1 MAHRPGRA
9 ESPTEAAV
17 TTESDGTEP
26 EAAQPARRGKGS
38 LRELPVLAG
47 VALVIAILI
56 KAFLIQ
62 AFYIP
67 SPSMMPTL
75 QRGDRILV
83 CRICTRVFGIHYGD
97 VVVFASPHPTNQL
110 SRGEL
115 GGVAHWLVQAVGVAQ
130 PDNPDYVKRVIGLPG
145 DTIEIRNGQLFRNGA
160 AVPEPYLNPPSDT
173 RPYGPVTVPSGMLLV
188 LGDNRTDSGDSRFQP
203 PIGLGWVPEKVV
215 IGTAFVR
222 VWPVSRW
229 GVVH

>member
-1 MAHRPGRA
+1 L
-9 ESPTEAAV
+9 AAV
-17 TTESDGTEP
+17 
-26 EAAQPARRGKGS
+26 
-38 LRELPVLAG
+38 
-47 VALVIAILI
+47 ALLIAIVI

-75 QRGDRILV
+75 QHGDRILV

-97 VVVFASPHPTNQL
+97 VIVFASPHPTTQP
-110 SRGEL
+110 SRGAL
-115 GGVAHWLVQAVGVAQ
+115 GGAWHWLVQSVGVAQ

-145 DTIEIRNGQLFRNGA
+145 DTIELRNGQLFRNGE
-160 AVPEPYLNPPSDT
+160 AVAEPYLNPPADT
-173 RPYGPVTVPSGMLLV
+173 RPYGPVTVPDGMLLV

-203 PIGLGWVPEKVV
+203 PVGLGWVPEHVV

-222 VWPVSRW
+222 VWPLSRW

>member
-1 MAHRPGRA
+1 MA
-9 ESPTEAAV
+9 
-17 TTESDGTEP
+17 
-26 EAAQPARRGKGS
+26 
-38 LRELPVLAG
+38 VLAAI
-47 VALVIAILI
+47 ALLIAILI

-75 QRGDRILV
+75 QHGDRILV
-83 CRICTRVFGIHYGD
+83 CRICSRVFGIHHGD
-97 VVVFASPHPTNQL
+97 VIVFASPHPADNH

-115 GGVAHWLVQAVGVAQ
+115 AGVWHWIVQAVGVAQ

-145 DTIEIRNGQLFRNGA
+145 DAIELRNGQLFRNGE
-160 AVPEPYLNPPSDT
+160 AVAEPYLNPPTDT
-173 RPYGPVTVPSGMLLV
+173 RPYGPVTVPDGMLLV

-203 PIGLGWVPEKVV
+203 PVGLGWVPENVV

-222 VWPVSRW
+222 VWPLSRW
-229 GVVH
+229 GVVR

>member
-1 MAHRPGRA
+1 VAQRPGRA
-9 ESPTEAAV
+9 TST
-17 TTESDGTEP
+17 SDGSDTTDP
-26 EAAQPARRGKGS
+26 AGIEAKTVSPSPRERES
-38 LRELPVLAG
+38 LRELAVLAAI
-47 VALVIAILI
+47 ALLIAILI

-83 CRICTRVFGIHYGD
+83 CRICTRVFGIHHGD
-97 VVVFASPHPTNQL
+97 VIVFASPHPTDNH

-115 GGVAHWLVQAVGVAQ
+115 GGVWHWIVQAVGVAQ

-145 DTIEIRNGQLFRNGA
+145 DAIELRSGQLFRNGE
-160 AVPEPYLNPPSDT
+160 AVAEPYLNPPTDT
-173 RPYGPVTVPSGMLLV
+173 RPYGPVTVPDGMLLV

-203 PIGLGWVPEKVV
+203 PVGLGWVPENVV

-222 VWPVSRW
+222 VWPLSRW
-229 GVVH
+229 GVVR

>member
-1 MAHRPGRA
+1 VANRPGRA
-9 ESPTEAAV
+9 ASSAKVSA
-17 TTESDGTEP
+17 TTDPDATEP
-26 EAAQPARRGKGS
+26 EAVPPASRGKGN
-38 LRELPVLAG
+38 LRELPVLAAI
-47 VALVIAILI
+47 ALVIAILI

-75 QRGDRILV
+75 QHGDRILV

-97 VVVFASPHPTNQL
+97 VVVFASPHPTNQP
-110 SRGEL
+110 SRAEL
-115 GGVAHWLVQAVGVAQ
+115 RGVLHWLVQAVGVAQ

-145 DTIEIRNGQLFRNGA
+145 DTIEIRNGQLFRNGQVVA
-160 AVPEPYLNPPSDT
+160 EPYLNPRSDT
-173 RPYGPVTVPSGMLLV
+173 RPYGPVTVPGGMLLV

-203 PIGLGWVPEKVV
+203 PIGLGWVPENVV